1 MNRVYRVLLVSV
13 FFLFAL
19 LSKISAQLDLSV
31 SGNGQL
37 NVYNYSGARQD
48 VGFKVYITGKGYLNL
63 EEGWRI
69 GVTAKSFPANNNK
82 IFPAEKIFIETN
94 SIEVQN
100 DNRPPTMNQIGIHP
114 HLNFINE
121 AEVFFVPSALVS
133 FVNYKEGSYYKLNF
147 DISLGVEGGAY
158 LGTLGTWVNYGTKLR
173 FILYDKY
180 GKPLG
185 DSDFNTNIFVS
196 KLSGTPPVEND
207 YSLFLSPDAKNV
219 NIKFEN
225 AEDYIK
231 GKVVSIPEGLKV
243 KSNIGY
249 KLEVKSLSPTGY
261 FTSNDGT
268 NSNLPLYVVTVQLE
282 GGNNPIL
289 PLSNAFQSLAEGS
302 QTNNG
307 DRRYNIIYRTKPG
320 DERLFNAKEEKYT
333 TTLTYQIV
341 PR

>member
-37 NVYNYSGARQD
+37 NVNNYSGARQNI
-48 VGFKVYITGKGYLNL
+48 GFMVYITGKGYLNL
-63 EEGWRI
+63 EEGWRV

-196 KLSGTPPVEND
+196 KLSGTPPVENNFSISVQNGAD
-207 YSLFLSPDAKNV
+207 IATLALNNESAYRYGIV
-219 NIKFEN
+219 
-225 AEDYIK
+225 AEY
-231 GKVVSIPEGLKV
+231 GGGLRV
-243 KSNIGY
+243 KSITSYELNVRSQ
-249 KLEVKSLSPTGY
+249 LVA
-261 FTSNDGT
+261 FTSKDDT
-268 NSNLPLYVVTVQLE
+268 SLTLPLDVVTVQLDE
-282 GGNNPIL
+282 YTPVT
-289 PLSNAFQSLAEGS
+289 LSYGAQNLTKDKQASTE
-302 QTNNG
+302 
-307 DRRYNIIYRTKPG
+307 DRYYKITYRTES
-320 DERLFNAKEEKYT
+320 DDDRLFNAKGEIYT
-333 TTLTYQIV
+333 TTLIYELV
-341 PR
+341 PD